1 MKNALRIGIMFAAIC
16 FAFAGIANATSCTPS
31 VSCVGG
37 ISYTWTFL
45 EQDSSSPNVFD
56 VQLVIDTTGA
66 LTLSP
71 TPGSLSTF
79 AVNFGGSA
87 TNVALESSPG
97 GAWTVKG
104 QGPNTPKGCNI
115 NNKSSAWCS
124 MGPAVTVPDGVL
136 TFLFDVTIPT
146 LPGTAH
152 VQAFQ
157 SQDGLAISNDIPV
170 GGSSGPPLVPEPA
183 TLVLFGS
190 MLSAAALFGKRLMK
204 A

>member
-1 MKNALRIGIMFAAIC
+1 MKNFLRIGIMLACMC
-16 FAFAGIANATSCTPS
+16 FAFAAIANATSCTPS
-31 VSCVGG
+31 ASCVGG

-56 VQLVIDTTGA
+56 VQLVIDTTAPLAATGM
-66 LTLSP
+66 
-71 TPGSLSTF
+71 LSTF

-97 GAWTVKG
+97 GAWTVQG

>member
-1 MKNALRIGIMFAAIC
+1 MKNFLRIGIMLACMC
-16 FAFAGIANATSCTPS
+16 FAFAAIANATSCTPS
-31 VSCVGG
+31 ASCVGG

-56 VQLVIDTTGA
+56 VQLVIDTTAPLAATGM
-66 LTLSP
+66 
-71 TPGSLSTF
+71 LSTF

-97 GAWTVKG
+97 GAWTVVG

-115 NNKSSAWCS
+115 NGSSAAWCS
-124 MGPAVTVPDGVL
+124 MGPTVNVPDGVL
-136 TFLFDVTIPT
+136 TFLFDVTIPI

-157 SQDGLAISNDIPV
+157 GQGPLAISNDIPI

-183 TLVLFGS
+183 TLVLFGT
-190 MLSAAALFGKRLMK
+190 MLSAAALLGKRLMN